1 MKVIGW
7 DKIGAWIANNP
18 QKVVKHLHTYFA
30 SDDQTFLGRYFE
42 PLAAQAAPT
51 QFDGFDLAA
60 LWSLSVRINRP
71 GRQQLLH
78 DRADELGELLTR
90 CANTVRLGSGR
101 LPLTPDDID
110 ALTAKNSPFVE
121 LWNAL
126 LGIDNVGVTKA
137 SKLMAAKFPHL
148 IPVWDSQVKAL
159 LGSKSDNKIWR
170 PIHELLGERHGADNR
185 TVAQLLNEPA
195 LELLATDEKRK
206 ALRTALEPVS
216 ILRRLDVVLWMQ
228 SQPKRSTQ

>member
-1 MKVIGW
+1 MDVIGW

-18 QKVVKHLHTYFA
+18 QTVVDHLYAYFA
-30 SDDQTFLGRYFE
+30 SEKETFLGRYFE

-51 QFDGFDLAA
+51 RFDGFDLAA
-60 LWSLSVRINRP
+60 LWSLSVRVNRP

-90 CANTVRLGSGR
+90 CANTAHLGSGR
-101 LPLTPDDID
+101 LPLAPGDID
-110 ALTAKNSPFVE
+110 ALTAKDSPFVE

-126 LGIDNVGVTKA
+126 LGIDDVGVTKA

-148 IPVWDSQVKAL
+148 IPVWDSQIKAL
-159 LGSKSDNKIWR
+159 LGGKRDGKIWR
-170 PIHELLGERHGADNR
+170 PIHELLGERYGEDER
-185 TVAQLLNEPA
+185 SVAQLLNEPA
-195 LELLATDEKRK
+195 FELLATDEKRK
-206 ALRTALEPVS
+206 ALRAALEPVS

-228 SQPKRSTQ
+228 SQQ